1 MGLGAG
7 GASRL
12 AAEGCTSTGAT
23 MSVTPRCCSCA
34 GGGGGHCVVVN
45 VYVNNNVQGVTNS
58 VLVGSKVAMRD
69 PGARVAMTRRP
80 RRGGGRRR
88 KVETNRI
95 GILAVVLM
103 CVCVAAAAAAAVICL
118 NHFARGARVM
128 TTPNSLMVRSLE
140 QEEPDSPPWPTISVP
155 PVAVATPWITS

>member
-1 MGLGAG
+1 MIYFSVAACCFNRPILEDRSDTMGLGAG

-103 CVCVAAAAAAAVICL
+103 CVCVAAAAAAVICL
-118 NHFARGARVM
+118 NHFARDLA
-128 TTPNSLMVRSLE
+128 SLHDE
-140 QEEPDSPPWPTISVP
+140 GGG
-155 PVAVATPWITS
+155 